1 MGIIMNLNFK
11 KEDLIF
17 QKEVKDF
24 INDNLSHITKQK
36 TEEGYHLS
44 KEDMVNWYNKLS
56 TKGWMAPN
64 WPKKYGGTNWTVTQR
79 YIFNTECAEASA
91 PDGEY
96 TFGVTMV
103 GPVLIKYGT
112 IEQKEYYLPK
122 ILSNTHWWCQG
133 YSEPG
138 SGSDLAS
145 LSTKA
150 EKVKGGYKINGTK
163 TWTTMAHFA
172 DMMFILVRT
181 STTGKSQ
188 EGISFMLLDMKS
200 DGVSVK
206 PIITLDGSHY
216 INMVY
221 LEDVFIPN
229 KNLIYEENKG
239 WTVAKYLLGHERTNN
254 AQVASSKKALSKIR
268 KIAKLE
274 IYGRYSLIKD
284 KRFMDKLS
292 KCDTRLQALEYDLL
306 KTISNE
312 IKGISPSAEANML
325 KIRGSEIQQELT
337 ELVLEA
343 SGYYAYS
350 DQSNTINTGMNEPIV
365 GPSWSSTSAQKYF
378 DMRKTTIYAG
388 STEIQKNI
396 LAKMILEL

>member
-1 MGIIMNLNFK
+1 M
-11 KEDLIF
+11 
-17 QKEVKDF
+17 
-24 INDNLSHITKQK
+24 
-36 TEEGYHLS
+36 EEGYHLTI
-44 KEDMVNWYNKLS
+44 EDMVNWDNKLS

-64 WPKKYGGTNWTVTQR
+64 WPKAYGGTDWTVTQR
-79 YIFNTECAEASA
+79 FIFNNECAEAYA

-103 GPVLIKYGT
+103 GPVIIKYGT
-112 IEQKEYYLPK
+112 EEQKKYYLPK

-150 EKVKGGYKINGTK
+150 EKVEGGYKINGTK

-181 STTGKSQ
+181 NSDCKPQ

-200 DGVSVK
+200 PGVSVK

-221 LEDVFIPN
+221 LEDVFIPH

-268 KIAKLE
+268 KIAKLK
-274 IYGRYSLIKD
+274 INGTYSLSED
-284 KRFMDKLS
+284 KRFIDKLAN
-292 KCDTRLQALEYDLL
+292 CDLRVQALEYDLI
-306 KTISNE
+306 KVISNE
-312 IKGISPSAEANML
+312 IKGISPGVEANML
-325 KIRGSEIQQELT
+325 KIRGSEIQQEIT

-343 SGYYAYS
+343 SGYYANS
-350 DQSNTINTGMNEPIV
+350 IQNNIIEIGMNEPKV
-365 GPSWSSTSAQKYF
+365 GPSWTSTSAQKYF

-396 LAKMILEL
+396 LAKMVLEL

>member
-1 MGIIMNLNFK
+1 MNLNFK

-17 QKEVKDF
+17 QEEVRDF
-24 INDNLSHITKQK
+24 INYNLNHITKK
-36 TEEGYHLS
+36 KMEEGYHLT

-64 WPKKYGGTNWTVTQR
+64 WPKAYGGTDWTVTQR
-79 YIFNTECAEASA
+79 FIFNNECAEAYA

-103 GPVLIKYGT
+103 GPVIIKYGT
-112 IEQKEYYLPK
+112 EEQKKYYLPK

-150 EKVKGGYKINGTK
+150 EKVEGGYKINGTK

-181 STTGKSQ
+181 NSDCKPQ

-200 DGVSVK
+200 PGVSVK

-221 LEDVFIPN
+221 LEDVFIPH

-239 WTVAKYLLGHERTNN
+239 WTVAKYLLGHEPTNN

-268 KIAKLE
+268 KIAKLK
-274 IYGRYSLIKD
+274 INGTYSLSED
-284 KRFMDKLS
+284 KRFIDKLAN
-292 KCDTRLQALEYDLL
+292 CDLRVQALEYDLI
-306 KTISNE
+306 KVISNE
-312 IKGISPSAEANML
+312 IKGISPGVEANML
-325 KIRGSEIQQELT
+325 KIRGSEIQQEIT

-343 SGYYAYS
+343 SGYYANS
-350 DQSNTINTGMNEPIV
+350 IQNNIIEIGMNEPKV
-365 GPSWSSTSAQKYF
+365 GPSWTSTSAQKYF

-396 LAKMILEL
+396 LAKMVLEL

>member
-1 MGIIMNLNFK
+1 MNLNFK

-17 QKEVKDF
+17 QEEVRDF
-24 INDNLSHITKQK
+24 INDNLNHITKK
-36 TEEGYHLS
+36 KMEEGYHLT

-64 WPKKYGGTNWTVTQR
+64 WPKAYGGTDWTVTQR
-79 YIFNTECAEASA
+79 FIFNNECAEAYA

-103 GPVLIKYGT
+103 GPVIIKYGT
-112 IEQKEYYLPK
+112 EEQKKYYLPK

-150 EKVKGGYKINGTK
+150 EKVEGGYKINGTK

-181 STTGKSQ
+181 NSDCKPQ

-200 DGVSVK
+200 PGVSVK

-221 LEDVFIPN
+221 LEDVFIPH

-268 KIAKLE
+268 KIAKLK
-274 IYGRYSLIKD
+274 INGTYSLSED
-284 KRFMDKLS
+284 KRFIDKLAN
-292 KCDTRLQALEYDLL
+292 CDLRVQALEYDLI
-306 KTISNE
+306 KVISNE
-312 IKGISPSAEANML
+312 IKGISPGVEANML
-325 KIRGSEIQQELT
+325 KIRGSEIQQEIT

-343 SGYYAYS
+343 SGYYANS
-350 DQSNTINTGMNEPIV
+350 IQNNIIEIGMNEPKV
-365 GPSWSSTSAQKYF
+365 GPSWTSTSAQKYF

-396 LAKMILEL
+396 LAKWY

>member
-1 MGIIMNLNFK
+1 MNLNFK

-17 QKEVKDF
+17 QEEVRDF
-24 INDNLSHITKQK
+24 INDNLNHITKK
-36 TEEGYHLS
+36 KMEEGYHLT
-44 KEDMVNWYNKLS
+44 KEDIVNWYNKLS

-64 WPKKYGGTNWTVTQR
+64 WPKAYGGTDWTVTQR
-79 YIFNTECAEASA
+79 FIFNNECAEAYA

-103 GPVLIKYGT
+103 GPVIIKYGT
-112 IEQKEYYLPK
+112 EEQKKYYLPK

-150 EKVKGGYKINGTK
+150 EKVEGGYKINGTK

-181 STTGKSQ
+181 NSDCKPQ

-200 DGVSVK
+200 PGVSVK

-221 LEDVFIPN
+221 LEDVFIPH

-268 KIAKLE
+268 KIAKLK
-274 IYGRYSLIKD
+274 INGTYSLSED
-284 KRFMDKLS
+284 KRFIDKLAN
-292 KCDTRLQALEYDLL
+292 CDLRVQALEYDLI
-306 KTISNE
+306 KVISNE
-312 IKGISPSAEANML
+312 IKGISPGVEANML
-325 KIRGSEIQQELT
+325 KIRGSEIQQEIT

-343 SGYYAYS
+343 SGYYANS
-350 DQSNTINTGMNEPIV
+350 IQNNIIEIGMNEPKV
-365 GPSWSSTSAQKYF
+365 GPSWTSTSAQKYF

-396 LAKMILEL
+396 LAKMVLEL

>member
-1 MGIIMNLNFK
+1 MNLNFK

-17 QKEVKDF
+17 QEEVREF
-24 INDNLSHITKQK
+24 INDNLNHITKK
-36 TEEGYHLS
+36 KMEEGYHLT

-56 TKGWMAPN
+56 MKGWMAPN
-64 WPKKYGGTNWTVTQR
+64 WPKEYGGTDWTVTQR
-79 YIFNTECAEASA
+79 FIFNNECAEAYA

-103 GPVLIKYGT
+103 GPVIIKYGT
-112 IEQKEYYLPK
+112 EEQKKYYLPK

-150 EKVKGGYKINGTK
+150 EKVEGGYKINGTK

-181 STTGKSQ
+181 NSDCKPQ

-200 DGVSVK
+200 PGVSVK

-221 LEDVFIPN
+221 LEDVFIPHN
-229 KNLIYEENKG
+229 NLIYEENKG

-254 AQVASSKKALSKIR
+254 AQVASSKKALSKIK
-268 KIAKLE
+268 KIAKLK
-274 IYGRYSLIKD
+274 INGTDSLSED
-284 KRFMDKLS
+284 KRFIDKLAN
-292 KCDTRLQALEYDLL
+292 CDLRVQALEYDLI
-306 KTISNE
+306 KVISNE
-312 IKGISPSAEANML
+312 IKGISPGVEANML
-325 KIRGSEIQQELT
+325 KIRGSEIQQEIT

-343 SGYYAYS
+343 SGYYANS
-350 DQSNTINTGMNEPIV
+350 IQNNIIEIGMNEPKV
-365 GPSWSSTSAQKYF
+365 GPSWTSTSAQKYF

-396 LAKMILEL
+396 LAKMVLEL

>member
-1 MGIIMNLNFK
+1 MNLNFK

-17 QKEVKDF
+17 QEEVRDF
-24 INDNLSHITKQK
+24 INDNLNHITKK
-36 TEEGYHLS
+36 KMEEGYHLT

-56 TKGWMAPN
+56 MKGWMAPN
-64 WPKKYGGTNWTVTQR
+64 WPKAYGGTDWTVTQR
-79 YIFNTECAEASA
+79 FIFNNECAEAYA

-103 GPVLIKYGT
+103 GPVIIKYGT
-112 IEQKEYYLPK
+112 EEQKKYYLPK

-150 EKVKGGYKINGTK
+150 EKVEGGYKLNGTK

-181 STTGKSQ
+181 NSDCKPQ
-188 EGISFMLLDMKS
+188 EGVSFMLLDMKS
-200 DGVSVK
+200 PGVSVK

-221 LEDVFIPN
+221 LEDVFIPH

-268 KIAKLE
+268 KIAKFK
-274 IYGRYSLIKD
+274 INGTYSLSED
-284 KRFMDKLS
+284 KHFIDKLAN
-292 KCDTRLQALEYDLL
+292 CDLRVQALEYDLI
-306 KTISNE
+306 KVISNE
-312 IKGISPSAEANML
+312 IKGISPGVEANML
-325 KIRGSEIQQELT
+325 KIRGSEIQQEIT

-343 SGYYAYS
+343 SGYYANS
-350 DQSNTINTGMNEPIV
+350 IQNNIIEIGMNEPKV
-365 GPSWSSTSAQKYF
+365 GPSWTSTSAQKYF

-396 LAKMILEL
+396 LAKMVLEL

>member
-1 MGIIMNLNFK
+1 MNLNFK

-17 QKEVKDF
+17 QEEVRDF
-24 INDNLSHITKQK
+24 INDNLNHITKK
-36 TEEGYHLS
+36 KMEEGYHLT

-64 WPKKYGGTNWTVTQR
+64 WPKAYGGTDWTVTQR
-79 YIFNTECAEASA
+79 FIFNNECAEAYA

-103 GPVLIKYGT
+103 GPVIIKYGT
-112 IEQKEYYLPK
+112 EEQKKYYLPK

-145 LSTKA
+145 LLTKA
-150 EKVKGGYKINGTK
+150 EKVEGGYKINGTK

-181 STTGKSQ
+181 NSDCKPQ

-200 DGVSVK
+200 PGVSVK

-221 LEDVFIPN
+221 LEDVFIPH

-268 KIAKLE
+268 KIAKLK
-274 IYGRYSLIKD
+274 INGTYSLSED
-284 KRFMDKLS
+284 KRFIDKLAN
-292 KCDTRLQALEYDLL
+292 CDLRVQALEYDLI
-306 KTISNE
+306 KVISNE
-312 IKGISPSAEANML
+312 IKGISPGVEANML
-325 KIRGSEIQQELT
+325 KIRGSEIQQEIT

-343 SGYYAYS
+343 SGYYANS
-350 DQSNTINTGMNEPIV
+350 IQNNIIEIGMNEPKV
-365 GPSWSSTSAQKYF
+365 GPSWTSTSAQKYF

-396 LAKMILEL
+396 LAKMVLEL